1 MCGALK
7 VAVVAVLAGTVLAGT
22 DQQPCSL
29 KPNVFADGE
38 AIAFLPGH
46 AQVQG
51 GEWWVEIS
59 FEPAESSTFLD
70 WSFTRGQRT
79 DPINTFTCALQNGG
93 VSGDSNNGLMQ
104 SRGRNEYFRGSLQ
117 RVLIGP
123 VRDGVAA
130 TPVARCRNGQGSID
144 NCEVKFAGTRY
155 IDCTNC
161 PVGFR
166 SLRCNPEVGRS
177 TQCTECDNGNTPTT
191 GVYCTGYKPAYD
203 TRIISNDAINV
214 PGIAAA
220 GSKNPVVTIPESGPD
235 LLQCPQGYTCVG
247 GQLTQCV
254 SDRFGALFCPA
265 GTGSDFPRCPGGFFC
280 PDVARKEICPPGTAC
295 PGGQF
300 KPIPCSANGGF
311 QPEAGKLSCISCPPG
326 SHCPTGIKPEPC
338 PAGFRCPEG
347 KAVPCNPGNFSR
359 VGATECSAC
368 PAGTFSD
375 QVGLDGNSECKPCAI
390 GKFQQNPGQKSCTDC
405 PLSAVAPSA
414 GSTICEACNASGG
427 VPTESLLLP
436 PGIQVDGGTST
447 CKCRF
452 GFSGPTCS
460 RADAVINESGVGAP
474 TNPSPSSTSSGGG
487 IVAPLIGG
495 AAAIAV
501 VGIAV
506 VLVMRRRSAP
516 QVESRLAN
524 WASRSY

>member
-1 MCGALK
+1 MCGAFK

-22 DQQPCSL
+22 DQQPCGFA

-46 AQVQG
+46 EVQG
-51 GEWWVEIS
+51 GEWWVEVY

-79 DPINTFTCALQNGG
+79 DPIDKITCGLQNGG

-104 SRGRNEYFRGSLQ
+104 SRGRNQYFRGSLQ
-117 RVLIGP
+117 VVLIGP

-144 NCEVKFAGTRY
+144 NCEVKFVGINY

-161 PVGFR
+161 PVGFKAR
-166 SLRCNPEVGRS
+166 KCNPESGGS
-177 TQCTECDNGNTPTT
+177 TLCTKCDIFNTPTA
-191 GVYCTGYKPAYD
+191 GVYCTGYKPAYT

-214 PGIAAA
+214 PGIVAA
-220 GSKNPVVTIPESGPD
+220 GTKNPEVTIPERGPD
-235 LLQCPQGYTCVG
+235 LLQCPERFTCIG
-247 GQLTQCV
+247 GQLIQCV
-254 SDRFGALFCPA
+254 SDTFALFCPA
-265 GTGSDFPRCPGGFFC
+265 GTDVGLPLCPGGFFC
-280 PDVARKEICPPGTAC
+280 PDVAQKKLCPPGTQC
-295 PGGQF
+295 LDGQF
-300 KPIPCSANGGF
+300 KPLPCNASGGF
-311 QPEAGKLSCISCPPG
+311 QPEAGKVFCISNPPG
-326 SHCPTGIKPEPC
+326 SHSPTGIKPEPC

-347 KAVPCNPGNFSR
+347 KAVPCNPGTFSR
-359 VGATECSAC
+359 AGATVCSAC

-390 GKFQQNPGQKSCTDC
+390 GKFQPNPGQKSCTDC
-405 PLSAVAPSA
+405 PQSAVAPSA

-427 VPTESLLLP
+427 VATDSLLP
-436 PGIQVDGGTST
+436 PMIKVNGITST
-447 CKCRF
+447 CICRF

-460 RADAVINESGVGAP
+460 RPDAVINEGGVGAP
-474 TNPSPSSTSSGGG
+474 TNASLSSTSGGGG

-506 VLVMRRRSAP
+506 VLLMRRRSAP

-524 WASRSY
+524 RLYP